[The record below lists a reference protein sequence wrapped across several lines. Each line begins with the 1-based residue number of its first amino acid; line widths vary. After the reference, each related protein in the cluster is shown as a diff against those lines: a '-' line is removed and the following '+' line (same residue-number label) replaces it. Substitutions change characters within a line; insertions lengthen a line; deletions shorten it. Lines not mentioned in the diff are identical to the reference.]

1 MSNDLRQV
9 RKYIALKYY
18 ESLSS
23 CSLEAK
29 EKQNGK
35 HNPRGDCNVLNY
47 YISYFTGVTKD
58 TETQGHIVSGL
69 RSVSMSSSKLLMSTK
84 TMMADPNAPNAKNL
98 LAQAAR

>member
-1 MSNDLRQV
+1 MNHPPVVHWKLKKKNQND
-9 RKYIALKYY
+9 
-18 ESLSS
+18 
-23 CSLEAK
+23 
-29 EKQNGK
+29 K
-35 HNPRGDCNVLNY
+35 HNPDYCNVLNY

>member
-1 MSNDLRQV
+1 M
-9 RKYIALKYY
+9 
-18 ESLSS
+18 
-23 CSLEAK
+23 
-29 EKQNGK
+29 
-35 HNPRGDCNVLNY
+35 
-47 YISYFTGVTKD
+47 TKD